1 MILYLFRKQRNTGDV
16 LNTEEKS
23 KISRELILKAAL
35 AEFTEHGFEGAS
47 IRRICKA
54 SGVSNGR
61 LFHHFKDK
69 SALYLGC
76 AESVFKIYAEHIVT
90 FELDIT
96 KNLEENSLRLY
107 THWQNFWRIHPET
120 DAITIQMRLN
130 PPPALRSDITA
141 IRRRY
146 FVSPLKQVLHDMFSF
161 YFPNDPKRQSFL
173 TGVWMTVLDY
183 TFVGIGIPKII
194 CFRARTKI
202 TGTTPATASR
212 IPRLRPFRRPAAVLQ
227 HRCSPSL
234 QLRLLQA
241 VQSS

>member
-1 MILYLFRKQRNTGDV
+1 M
-16 LNTEEKS
+16 NTEEKS
-23 KISRELILKAAL
+23 KISRKLILKAAL
-35 AEFTEHGFEGAS
+35 AEFSEHGFEGAS

-146 FVSPLKQVLHDMFSF
+146 FVGPLKQVLHDMFSF
-161 YFPNDPKRQSFL
+161 YYPDDPKRQSFL

-183 TFVGIGIPKII
+183 TFVGIGIPK
-194 CFRARTKI
+194 ADLY
-202 TGTTPATASR
+202 ATMEDWLQSQYHIFHKMLVAFLYGLDSDS
-212 IPRLRPFRRPAAVLQ
+212 FAALK
-227 HRCSPSL
+227 SDL
-234 QLRLLQA
+234 DTMYT
-241 VQSS
+241 

>member
-183 TFVGIGIPKII
+183 TFVGIGIPK
-194 CFRARTKI
+194 ADLY
-202 TGTTPATASR
+202 ATMEDWLQSQYH
-212 IPRLRPFRRPAAVLQ
+212 IFHKMLAAFLYGLDSDSFAALQ
-227 HRCSPSL
+227 SDL
-234 QLRLLQA
+234 DTMYE
-241 VQSS
+241 

>member
-1 MILYLFRKQRNTGDV
+1 M
-16 LNTEEKS
+16 NTEEKS

-35 AEFTEHGFEGAS
+35 AEFSEHGFEGAS

-146 FVSPLKQVLHDMFSF
+146 FVGPLKQVLHDMFFF
-161 YFPNDPKRQSFL
+161 YFPDDPKRQSFL

-183 TFVGIGIPKII
+183 TFVGIGIPK
-194 CFRARTKI
+194 ADLY
-202 TGTTPATASR
+202 ATMEDWLQSQYHIFHKMLVAFLYGLDSDS
-212 IPRLRPFRRPAAVLQ
+212 FAALK
-227 HRCSPSL
+227 SDL
-234 QLRLLQA
+234 DTMYT
-241 VQSS
+241 